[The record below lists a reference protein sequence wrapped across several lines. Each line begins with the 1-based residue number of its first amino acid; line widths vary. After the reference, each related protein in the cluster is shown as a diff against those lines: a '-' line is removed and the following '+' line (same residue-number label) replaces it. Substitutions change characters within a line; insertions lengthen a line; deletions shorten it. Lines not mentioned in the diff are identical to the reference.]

1 MHKNPSRENTRSG
14 RLSGVYPPAP
24 QNATIE
30 LLPMPTSATP
40 AFSLETIRQHGLT
53 PEEYKKVKQLLGG
66 REPTLT
72 ELGIFSVMWS
82 EHCSYKSSRVHLKR
96 LPTRSKLVV
105 QGPGENAGIID
116 IGDGWACA
124 FKIESHNHPSFIEPF
139 EGAATGVG
147 GILRDIFTMGARP
160 FAVMDSLRFGPIT
173 TRIVP
178 QPSSDPT
185 LSAKYAEKGGPPVGH
200 PTADQATV
208 HRNHSVLEGVVSGI
222 ASYGNCFGVPNLG
235 GETKFEP
242 CYSGNPLVNAFALGL
257 VRRDQIFYA
266 KAAGEGN
273 PVIYVGAKTGR
284 DGIHG
289 ATMASEEFSEG
300 SEQKRPNVQVGDPFL
315 EKLLLEACVEAMH
328 TGAVVGIQ
336 DMGAAGLTCSTC
348 EMGARGGVGIEIELD
363 LVPQRETGM
372 NAYEIMLSES
382 QERMLLVAESGREQE
397 VLKVFEKWG
406 LDGVIVGR
414 VTNNGRLRVLEH
426 GKLVADIP
434 NTALTDD
441 APLYHRPMEPWSA
454 PVSRTKPDSVR
465 FAHSGP
471 KAALERGPGSSAA
484 SDFTE
489 NLKQLLAAPNICSK
503 RWIFEQYDSM
513 VQSNTVEGPGA
524 DAGLMRIKGSKRAL
538 AMALDGNGRWCWLD
552 PKLGAMHAVA
562 ESARNVSCTGATPV
576 AATNCLNF
584 GNPEKPQI
592 MWQFSQVVDGLT
604 EACMALETP
613 ITGGNV
619 SLYNETLGEGIYPTP
634 VIGIVGTLEN
644 VEDAMTFYFRQPE
657 RDILLLSGAADK
669 GNAEA
674 EFGSSE
680 YAKEIVG
687 QIWGVP
693 PALDL
698 KHEAAVQKCLREL
711 IHEHAIESAHDC
723 SEGGLAVALAE
734 ASFVK
739 SKPGAAAPYIGVEV
753 DLNSNGDFA
762 EAVLFGE
769 AASRVVISCDPK
781 KAEIIQQIAVR
792 WGVRADRI
800 GRTIPEKLLVRI
812 DGKPAVSAK
821 VSDLRQ
827 VWDTALVKALHA
839 DAPEHLV
846 PEVLQKS

>member
-1 MHKNPSRENTRSG
+1 
-14 RLSGVYPPAP
+14 
-24 QNATIE
+24 
-30 LLPMPTSATP
+30 MPTTHASVITP
-40 AFSLETIRQHGLT
+40 EIIADHGIT
-53 PEEYKKVKQLLGG
+53 PEEYERIKKALG
-66 REPTLT
+66 REPSLT

-139 EGAATGVG
+139 QGAATGVG

-160 FAVMDSLRFGPIT
+160 LAVMDSLRFGPIT
-173 TRIVP
+173 PDKDT
-178 QPSSDPT
+178 
-185 LSAKYAEKGGPPVGH
+185 
-200 PTADQATV
+200 DQATV
-208 HRNHSVLEGVVSGI
+208 HKNHSILEGVVSGI

-235 GETKFEP
+235 GETKFEA
-242 CYSGNPLVNAFALGL
+242 CYSQNPLVNAFALGL

-266 KAAGEGN
+266 RAAGEGN

-289 ATMASEEFSEG
+289 ATMASEEFREG

-315 EKLLLEACVEAMH
+315 EKLLLEACLEAMQ

-348 EMGARGGVGIEIELD
+348 EMGGRGGVGIEIELD
-363 LVPQRETGM
+363 RVPQRETGM

-397 VLKVFEKWG
+397 VLSVFEKWG
-406 LDGVIVGR
+406 LDAVIAGR
-414 VTNNGRLRVLEH
+414 VTSNGRLRVLEH

-441 APLYHRPMEPWSA
+441 APLYNRPMEPWSP
-454 PVSRTKPDSVR
+454 PVPHAKP
-465 FAHSGP
+465 AHLKFSG
-471 KAALERGPGSSAA
+471 ATDLTA
-484 SDFTE
+484 D
-489 NLKQLLAAPNICSK
+489 LKRLLLSPNICSK

-524 DAGLMRIKGSKRAL
+524 DAGVMRIKGTSRAL
-538 AMALDGNGRWCWLD
+538 AMALDGNGRWCWLS
-552 PKLGAMHAVA
+552 PKLGAIHAVA
-562 ESARNVSCTGATPV
+562 EAARNVACTGATPL

-592 MWQFSQVVDGLT
+592 MWQFSEVVDGLA
-604 EACMALETP
+604 EACTALETP

-634 VIGIVGTLEN
+634 VVGVVGMIED
-644 VEDAMTFYFRQPE
+644 VKDAMTFHFRQPG
-657 RDILLLSGAADK
+657 RDVFLLSGDVPSDR
-669 GNAEA
+669 ERSET

-680 YAKEIVG
+680 YAKEILGAV
-687 QIWGVP
+687 WGAP
-693 PALDL
+693 PDL
-698 KHEAAVQKCLREL
+698 NLQQEAALQKCLREL
-711 IHEHAIESAHDC
+711 ILTHDVESVHDC
-723 SEGGLAVALAE
+723 SKGGLAVALAE
-734 ASFVK
+734 SAF
-739 SKPGAAAPYIGVEV
+739 SKLVGAEI
-753 DLNSNGDFA
+753 DLNSTGDPA
-762 EAVLFGE
+762 ETLLFGE
-769 AASRVVISCDPK
+769 DATRVVISCDPK
-781 KAEIIQQIAVR
+781 KAENIKRTAAE
-792 WGVRADRI
+792 WGLRAERI
-800 GRTIPEKLLVRI
+800 GRTIPEKLVIKI
-812 DGKPAVSAK
+812 DGNTAVSAR
-821 VSDLRQ
+821 VSELRQ
-827 VWDTALVKALHA
+827 VWDTALRAALHA
-839 DAPEHLV
+839 ETPEHLV

>member
-1 MHKNPSRENTRSG
+1 
-14 RLSGVYPPAP
+14 
-24 QNATIE
+24 
-30 LLPMPTSATP
+30 MPTTQASAITP
-40 AFSLETIRQHGLT
+40 EIIKDHGIT
-53 PEEYKKVKQLLGG
+53 PEEYERIKASLD
-66 REPTLT
+66 REPSLT

-139 EGAATGVG
+139 QGAATGVG

-173 TRIVP
+173 ATDLTVR
-178 QPSSDPT
+178 
-185 LSAKYAEKGGPPVGH
+185 AKDGGGPSVPPQHVSESLRISPAGSA
-200 PTADQATV
+200 PTERLKMGYPSADQATV

-348 EMGARGGVGIEIELD
+348 EMGARGGVGIAIELD

-414 VTNNGRLRVLEH
+414 VTSGGRLRVLEH

-434 NTALTDD
+434 NTVLTDD

-454 PVSRTKPDSVR
+454 PVSRTKPESV
-465 FAHSGP
+465 
-471 KAALERGPGSSAA
+471 KWSAA
-484 SDFTE
+484 GDLTE
-489 NLKQLLAAPNICSK
+489 NLKRLLAAPNICSK

-604 EACMALETP
+604 EACTVLETP

-644 VEDAMTFYFRQPE
+644 VEDAMMFHFRQP
-657 RDILLLSGAADK
+657 DSDVFLLSGTAEN

-680 YAKEIVG
+680 YAKEVLG

-698 KHEAAVQKCLREL
+698 KQEAALQNCLREL
-711 IHEHAIESAHDC
+711 IKDHAIESAHDC
-723 SEGGLAVALAE
+723 SDGGLAVALAE

-739 SKPGAAAPYIGVEV
+739 PKPGAATPQHSQERRAPGSPAVFSYIGVEV
-753 DLNSNGDFA
+753 DLNSNGVFT
-762 EAVLFGE
+762 EGVLFGE
-769 AASRVVISCDPK
+769 AASRVVISCDRK
-781 KAEIIQQIAVR
+781 KAEIIKQIAVR

-800 GRTIPEKLLVRI
+800 GRTIPEKLVISI
-812 DGKPAVSAK
+812 DGNPAVSAK

-827 VWDTALVKALHA
+827 VWDTTLVKALHV

-846 PEVLQKS
+846 PELLQKS

>member
-1 MHKNPSRENTRSG
+1 
-14 RLSGVYPPAP
+14 
-24 QNATIE
+24 
-30 LLPMPTSATP
+30 MPTTHASAITP
-40 AFSLETIRQHGLT
+40 EVIKEHGIT
-53 PEEYKKVKQLLGG
+53 PEEYERIKASLG
-66 REPTLT
+66 REPSLT

-96 LPTRSKLVV
+96 LPTRSKMVL

-139 EGAATGVG
+139 QGAATGVG

-173 TRIVP
+173 
-178 QPSSDPT
+178 
-185 LSAKYAEKGGPPVGH
+185 SAAVSGAAGKS
-200 PTADQATV
+200 TDQATV
-208 HRNHSVLEGVVSGI
+208 HKNHSVLEGVVSGI

-414 VTNNGRLRVLEH
+414 VTSGGRLRVLEH

-441 APLYHRPMEPWSA
+441 APLYHRPMESWSA
-454 PVSRTKPDSVR
+454 PISRTKPESV
-465 FAHSGP
+465 
-471 KAALERGPGSSAA
+471 KWSAA
-484 SDFTE
+484 ADLTE
-489 NLKQLLAAPNICSK
+489 NLKRLLAASNICSK

-538 AMALDGNGRWCWLD
+538 AMALDGSGRWCWLD

-584 GNPEKPQI
+584 GNPEKPGI
-592 MWQFSQVVDGLT
+592 MWQFSQVIDGLT
-604 EACMALETP
+604 EACTTLETP

-644 VEDAMTFYFRQPE
+644 VDDAMTFHFRQPD
-657 RDILLLSGAADK
+657 RDVFLLSGSAQTK
-669 GNAEA
+669 NAEA

-687 QIWGVP
+687 QVWGVP

-698 KHEAAVQKCLREL
+698 KQEAALQKCLRES
-711 IHEHAIESAHDC
+711 IHMHAIESAHDC

-739 SKPGAAAPYIGVEV
+739 SKLGAATPYLGAEV
-753 DLNSNGDFA
+753 DLNSNGVFA
-762 EAVLFGE
+762 EGVLFGE
-769 AASRVVISCDPK
+769 NASRVVISCDPK
-781 KAEIIQQIAVR
+781 KASIIQQIAVK
-792 WGVRADRI
+792 WSVRADRI
-800 GRTIPEKLLVRI
+800 GRTIPEKLVISI
-812 DGKPAVSAK
+812 DGKQAVSAK

-827 VWDTALVKALHA
+827 VWDTALVKALHV

>member
-1 MHKNPSRENTRSG
+1 
-14 RLSGVYPPAP
+14 
-24 QNATIE
+24 
-30 LLPMPTSATP
+30 MPTAQIPAITP
-40 AFSLETIRQHGLT
+40 EVIKDHGIT
-53 PEEYKKVKQLLGG
+53 PEEYERIKASLG
-66 REPTLT
+66 REPSLT

-82 EHCSYKSSRVHLKR
+82 EHCSYKSSPVHLKR

-139 EGAATGVG
+139 QGAATGVG

-173 TRIVP
+173 N
-178 QPSSDPT
+178 PT
-185 LSAKYAEKGGPPVGH
+185 LSAKTAERMGHTVNVGH
-200 PTADQATV
+200 AQTDQATI
-208 HRNHSVLEGVVSGI
+208 HKNHSILEGVVSGI

-289 ATMASEEFSEG
+289 ATMASEEFREG

-315 EKLLLEACVEAMH
+315 EKLLLEACLEAMH

-363 LVPQRETGM
+363 RVPQRETGM

-397 VLKVFEKWG
+397 VLRVFEKWE
-406 LDGVIVGR
+406 LDAVIVGK
-414 VTNNGRLRVLEH
+414 VTSGSRLRVLEH

-441 APLYHRPMEPWSA
+441 APLYHRPMEPWNA
-454 PVSRTKPDSVR
+454 QVSRTKPESVR
-465 FAHSGP
+465 WST
-471 KAALERGPGSSAA
+471 AA
-484 SDFTE
+484 DHTE
-489 NLKQLLAAPNICSK
+489 SLKRLLAAQNICSK

-524 DAGLMRIKGSKRAL
+524 DAGLMRLKGSKRAL

-562 ESARNVSCTGATPV
+562 ESSRNVSCTGATPV

-592 MWQFSQVVDGLT
+592 MWQFSQVIDGLT
-604 EACMALETP
+604 EACTALETP

-634 VIGIVGTLEN
+634 VVGIVGILEN
-644 VEDAMTFYFRQPE
+644 VEDAVAAHFRSSGRE
-657 RDILLLSGAADK
+657 VILLSGSGDSK
-669 GNAEA
+669 NAEA

-680 YAKEIVG
+680 YAKEILG
-687 QIWGVP
+687 QVWGVP
-693 PALDL
+693 PALDI
-698 KHEAAVQKCLREL
+698 KQEAALQKCIREL
-711 IHEHAIESAHDC
+711 IKEHAIDSAHDC
-723 SEGGLAVALAE
+723 SDGGLAVALAE
-734 ASFVK
+734 SAFPASM
-739 SKPGAAAPYIGVEV
+739 GAEIN
-753 DLNSNGDFA
+753 LKSNGINT
-762 EAVLFGE
+762 EIVLFGE
-769 AASRVVISCDPK
+769 TASRIVISCDPK
-781 KAEIIQQIAVR
+781 KAEIIQSITVK

-800 GRTIPEKLLVRI
+800 GHTVPEKLEINV
-812 DGKPAVSAK
+812 DAKMAVSAK
-821 VSDLRQ
+821 VSELRQ
-827 VWDTALVKALHA
+827 VWDTALKNALHTES
-839 DAPEHLV
+839 PEHLV